1 MDITLVSVMK
11 NIADALELDYNNK
24 LEDAYVKYAEC
35 VHQITTTLLKDIRTK
50 GGKVDITQE
59 VVKFVKLGS
68 QCMERISIVV
78 NTLSKSPVMSDQ
90 RCLTGTATSLVQC
103 EPARDTEHQDVPGY
117 RFSAP
122 VPPIPDSMD
131 RLMYRKV
138 KSLGPLELAYRQ
150 NQLLMTAYKAR
161 QAKLNARNAFNL
173 SLTLQRK
180 MAENLAIAKL
190 QEEALS
196 KKMQERQQRLDELA
210 NQKFGSSDKETK
222 EIYKEVMNYEQ
233 DSKWLQ
239 NIRRELE
246 ETPSDQSVI
255 CKIINSVFSLKDH
268 PLTEK
273 LKAYQFKIYER
284 IYPLVCDKLEGLRHV
299 TVPLNK
305 SLWPPESKVKDTFE
319 KGKKNKKS
327 HEKLE
332 KEERNYSSGVINLRK
347 KESES
352 SINEGSN
359 HSSCECRTM
368 EEITENVRD
377 DLETAVEMG
386 DKLQHKLE
394 EENERVGKMAQRLS
408 FDVETYH
415 AENMDDL
422 FDEEGEEGE
431 DKAEGEKISE
441 LQDKSI
447 TTENNSSGEESEF
460 SKERSDSTQSLED
473 PEEIERLRIE
483 AHKRHVKGI
492 SEDVHLY
499 LDKLQEMFICVYE
512 QLDSPEGRDSCYSQL
527 EEPFFKPIWQ
537 YLLALYRFANK
548 SSELQVAHVMTVHM
562 NCLPGTLGV
571 KKKLQLHGQDLTYI
585 PYRAAIEE
593 LRSIPSQV
601 TLLGKLESLVKSSRL
616 ICRCVEEHYSDA
628 EKVPSIGADDLL
640 PILSYVIIRTGLP
653 QIVSECSILEEF
665 IHEGYI
671 MGEEG
676 YCLTSVQTALQY
688 LKSLSAQLL
697 TSDE

>member
-1 MDITLVSVMK
+1 M
-11 NIADALELDYNNK
+11 
-24 LEDAYVKYAEC
+24 
-35 VHQITTTLLKDIRTK
+35 
-50 GGKVDITQE
+50 
-59 VVKFVKLGS
+59 F
-68 QCMERISIVV
+68 
-78 NTLSKSPVMSDQ
+78 
-90 RCLTGTATSLVQC
+90 
-103 EPARDTEHQDVPGY
+103 
-117 RFSAP
+117 
-122 VPPIPDSMD
+122 
-131 RLMYRKV
+131 
-138 KSLGPLELAYRQ
+138 
-150 NQLLMTAYKAR
+150 
-161 QAKLNARNAFNL
+161 
-173 SLTLQRK
+173 
-180 MAENLAIAKL
+180 
-190 QEEALS
+190 
-196 KKMQERQQRLDELA
+196 
-210 NQKFGSSDKETK
+210 
-222 EIYKEVMNYEQ
+222 
-233 DSKWLQ
+233 
-239 NIRRELE
+239 
-246 ETPSDQSVI
+246 
-255 CKIINSVFSLKDH
+255 FSLKDH

-431 DKAEGEKISE
+431 DKTEGEKISE

-537 YLLALYRFANK
+537 YLLALYRYYVSITHEYSVHYTKYAMSRNPCKFDFLLHNHPVK
-548 SSELQVAHVMTVHM
+548 ISTILIYIYEVLLFVKIHVV
-562 NCLPGTLGV
+562 LDKV
-571 KKKLQLHGQDLTYI
+571 F
-585 PYRAAIEE
+585 
-593 LRSIPSQV
+593 
-601 TLLGKLESLVKSSRL
+601 SLVYFVSVSLLFSSPEL
-616 ICRCVEEHYSDA
+616 KDQLNFSDHILF
-628 EKVPSIGADDLL
+628 VHLSIRKLFTFSTFSPEPLG
-640 PILSYVIIRTGLP
+640 
-653 QIVSECSILEEF
+653 QF
-665 IHEGYI
+665 
-671 MGEEG
+671 
-676 YCLTSVQTALQY
+676 
-688 LKSLSAQLL
+688 
-697 TSDE
+697 